1 MDRLNKSSHFL
12 SVNVSYSEEDYDRL
26 YIKKIVRF
34 HGAPFSIILNR
45 GAQFNSNFW
54 RYLQSCFATQ
64 VKLSIT
70 FLPQTDGQE
79 KHTIQFLDY
88 MFRECVIDFRDNW
101 NDHLLLIEF
110 FNNNSYHLSISRAPF
125 ESLYGKRCQSHV
137 CWFEAGEFALVGLD
151 VVYEATGQF

>member
-1 MDRLNKSSHFL
+1 MGRLNKSSHLL
-12 SVNVSYSEEDYDRL
+12 SVKVSYSAEGYDRL
-26 YIKKIVRF
+26 YIKKIVMF
-34 HGAPFSIILNR
+34 QGAPLSIISDR
-45 GAQFNSNFW
+45 GAQFTYNFW
-54 RYLQSCFATQ
+54 RSFQVCLATQ
-64 VKLSIT
+64 VKLSIK

-79 KHTIQFLDY
+79 KHTIQFLEDIL
-88 MFRECVIDFRDNW
+88 RECLIDFNDNW

-110 FNNNSYHLSISRAPF
+110 SNNNSYYLSISRAPF